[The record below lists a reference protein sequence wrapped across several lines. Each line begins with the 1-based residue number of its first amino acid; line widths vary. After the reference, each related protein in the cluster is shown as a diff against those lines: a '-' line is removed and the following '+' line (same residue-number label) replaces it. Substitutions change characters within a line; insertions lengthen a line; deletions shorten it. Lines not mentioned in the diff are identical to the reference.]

1 MGINPVLGGILAYLL
16 LGVALLAIFDLAT
29 KRIRTKFTQ
38 ATSETQ
44 SKLATSGNY
53 VGSRLAS
60 VLFLGAMWLFWPMV
74 FVGALTDK
82 ADKKEDSHG
91 T

>member
-1 MGINPVLGGILAYLL
+1 MGLNPVLDGAIIYLL
-16 LGVALLAIFDLAT
+16 LGVIFLAIFDLAT
-29 KRIRTKFTQ
+29 KRIRNKFTR

-44 SKLATSGNY
+44 SKLAASGNY
-53 VGSRLAS
+53 VGGRLAS

-82 ADKKEDSHG
+82 KESNNG
-91 T
+91 